1 MARDLNKVML
11 TGRLGKDVELR
22 VTPNGRSVAT
32 FSVASS
38 RNIKDGDNWKEQT
51 EWFRV
56 VAWEKLAETCSTYLH
71 KGSHV
76 FIEGRLQTR
85 EYQDKDG
92 VKKYSTEVIATD
104 MTMLDSKGQSQG
116 SGNDIGDAWDNAG
129 GGSGGNNYANSG
141 GNRASGG
148 NRSRGNEFGGG
159 ETDLEDIP
167 F

>member
-38 RNIKDGDNWKEQT
+38 RNVREGDNWKEQT

-92 VKKYSTEVIATD
+92 VRKFSTEVIATD
-104 MTMLDSKGQSQG
+104 MTMLDSKGQN
-116 SGNDIGDAWDNAG
+116 SGGGNGDINDAWENAGNPNAG
-129 GGSGGNNYANSG
+129 GRPSG
-141 GNRASGG
+141 GG
-148 NRSRGNEFGGG
+148 NRSKSNDFGDGD
-159 ETDLEDIP
+159 TDLEDIP

>member
-1 MARDLNKVML
+1 ML

-32 FSVASS
+32 FTVASGRS
-38 RNIKDGDNWKEQT
+38 VREGDGYKDQT

-56 VAWEKLAETCSTYLH
+56 VAWEKLAETCSNYLH

-85 EYQDKDG
+85 EWQDKEG
-92 VKKYSTEVIATD
+92 QKRYSTEVIATD
-104 MTMLDSKGQSQG
+104 MTMLDAKGQNTG
-116 SGNDIGDAWDNAG
+116 GGNSDINDAWDNAG
-129 GGSGGNNYANSG
+129 NPNAGGRSSGGNN
-141 GNRASGG
+141 
-148 NRSRGNEFGGG
+148 RSRGGNDFDSGG

>member
-1 MARDLNKVML
+1 ML

-56 VAWEKLAETCSTYLH
+56 VAWEKLAETCASYLK

-85 EYQDKDG
+85 EWNDPQGQKHQT
-92 VKKYSTEVIATD
+92 TEVIASE
-104 MTMLDSKGQSQG
+104 MVMLGGKRDEEAADGSANGNSRPGQ
-116 SGNDIGDAWDNAG
+116 AVF
-129 GGSGGNNYANSG
+129 
-141 GNRASGG
+141 
-148 NRSRGNEFGGG
+148 E
-159 ETDLEDIP
+159 EELEPEGIP

>member
-38 RNIKDGDNWKEQT
+38 RNIREGDAWKEQT

-85 EYQDKDG
+85 EYTDKDG
-92 VKKYSTEVIATD
+92 IKKYSTEVIATD
-104 MTMLDSKGQSQG
+104 MTMLDSKGQS
-116 SGNDIGDAWDNAG
+116 SGAGDNIEDAWDNAG
-129 GGSGGNNYANSG
+129 GSGGGNSNSG
-141 GNRASGG
+141 RSSGA
-148 NRSRGNEFGGG
+148 NRSRGNNYGGG

>member
-22 VTPNGRSVAT
+22 VTPTGRSVAT
-32 FSVASS
+32 FRVASS
-38 RNIKDGDNWKEQT
+38 RNVKDGDNWKEQT
-51 EWFRV
+51 EWFQV
-56 VAWEKLAETCSTYLH
+56 VAWEKLAETCSNYLH

-85 EYQDKDG
+85 EWQDKEG
-92 VKKYSTEVIATD
+92 QRRFSTEVIATD
-104 MTMLDSKGQSQG
+104 MTMLDSKGQNSGGG
-116 SGNDIGDAWDNAG
+116 SDINDAWDNAG
-129 GGSGGNNYANSG
+129 NAPS
-141 GNRASGG
+141 GNRSSG
-148 NRSRGNEFGGG
+148 NRSRGNDLEGS

>member
-32 FSVASS
+32 FTVASS
-38 RNIKDGDNWKEQT
+38 RNIRDGDNWKEQT
-51 EWFRV
+51 EWFKV
-56 VAWEKLAETCSTYLH
+56 VAWEKLAETCSNYLH

-76 FIEGRLQTR
+76 FVEGRLQTR

-92 VKKYSTEVIATD
+92 KKQFWTEVVATD
-104 MTMLDSKGQSQG
+104 MTMLDSKGQNSGG
-116 SGNDIGDAWDNAG
+116 SDINDAWDNAG
-129 GGSGGNNYANSG
+129 NAPSS
-141 GNRASGG
+141 NRSSS
-148 NRSRGNEFGGG
+148 NRSRGNDQEGN

>member
-1 MARDLNKVML
+1 ML

-38 RNIKDGDNWKEQT
+38 RNVREGDAWKEQT

-56 VAWEKLAETCSTYLH
+56 VAWEKLAETCSNYLH

-85 EYQDKDG
+85 EYTDKDG
-92 VKKYSTEVIATD
+92 IKKYSTEVIATD
-104 MTMLDSKGQSQG
+104 MTMLDSKGQSSG
-116 SGNDIGDAWDNAG
+116 AGNDIEDAWDNAG
-129 GGSGGNNYANSG
+129 GGNSNSGSGGRS
-141 GNRASGG
+141 SGG
-148 NRSRGNEFGGG
+148 NRSRGNSYDSG

>member
-32 FSVASS
+32 FTVASS

-51 EWFRV
+51 EWFKV
-56 VAWEKLAETCSTYLH
+56 VAWEKLAETCSNYLH

-92 VKKYSTEVIATD
+92 KKQFWTEVIATD
-104 MTMLDSKGQSQG
+104 MTMLDPKGQNSG
-116 SGNDIGDAWDNAG
+116 SGDINDAWDNAG
-129 GGSGGNNYANSG
+129 SPASGGRS
-141 GNRASGG
+141 SG
-148 NRSRGNEFGGG
+148 NRSRGNESEGS

>member
-38 RNIKDGDNWKEQT
+38 RNVREGDAWKEQT

-56 VAWEKLAETCSTYLH
+56 VAWEKLAETCSNYLH

-85 EYQDKDG
+85 EYTDKDG
-92 VKKYSTEVIATD
+92 IKKYSTEVIATD
-104 MTMLDSKGQSQG
+104 MTMLDSKGQNSG
-116 SGNDIGDAWDNAG
+116 AGNDIEDAWDNAG
-129 GGSGGNNYANSG
+129 GGSNNS
-141 GNRASGG
+141 NRSSGG
-148 NRSRGNEFGGG
+148 NRSRGTGYDSG